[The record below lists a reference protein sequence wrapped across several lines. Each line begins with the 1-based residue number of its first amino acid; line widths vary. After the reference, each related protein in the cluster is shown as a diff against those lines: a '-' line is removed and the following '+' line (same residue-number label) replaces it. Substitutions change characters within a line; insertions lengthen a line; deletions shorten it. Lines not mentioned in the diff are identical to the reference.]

1 MVCKIINGHMFV
13 GDVGEVPCGSKVGA
27 IAVLCGM
34 LRRVSQLEITLSL
47 TPSYCTNSWLKSKQS
62 ISYSKVIIK
71 LTLDAGARD
80 SSRHHQH

>member
-34 LRRVSQLEITLSL
+34 LRRVSQF
-47 TPSYCTNSWLKSKQS
+47 
-62 ISYSKVIIK
+62 
-71 LTLDAGARD
+71 
-80 SSRHHQH
+80 